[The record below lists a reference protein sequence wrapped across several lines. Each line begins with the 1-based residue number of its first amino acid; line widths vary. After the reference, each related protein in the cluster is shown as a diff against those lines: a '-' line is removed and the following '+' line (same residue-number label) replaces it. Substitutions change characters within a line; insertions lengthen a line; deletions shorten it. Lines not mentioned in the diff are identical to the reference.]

1 MVASP
6 NCTTCGVIQDN
17 VHLFCEC
24 VNVREA
30 WFWLRQRLLEMLS
43 PESAVTSNFEFLNL
57 MFDSCMLDSEIV
69 WLLGVY
75 VELVWSNVVC
85 KKKTL
90 SQNMIKTECA
100 QEYLNHHAANKPTL
114 AHIFG
119 LFQ

>member
-1 MVASP
+1 
-6 NCTTCGVIQDN
+6 
-17 VHLFCEC
+17 
-24 VNVREA
+24 
-30 WFWLRQRLLEMLS
+30 
-43 PESAVTSNFEFLNL
+43 

-85 KKKTL
+85 KKKNL

-100 QEYLNHHAANKPTL
+100 QEYLNHHVAKKPTL